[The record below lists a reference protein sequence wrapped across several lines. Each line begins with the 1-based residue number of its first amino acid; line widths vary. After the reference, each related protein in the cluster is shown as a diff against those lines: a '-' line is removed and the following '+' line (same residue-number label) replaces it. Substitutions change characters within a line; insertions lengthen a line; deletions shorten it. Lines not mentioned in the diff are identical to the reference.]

1 MQRMV
6 LEVVALIIS
15 VAFFAALLF
24 YVALSGF
31 NTLGYILIIIVFL
44 IVVSVAG
51 MRIAAYEE

>member
-6 LEVVALIIS
+6 LEVAALIIS

-31 NTLGYILIIIVFL
+31 NTLGYILIIVAFL
-44 IVVSVAG
+44 IIVSVAG
-51 MRIAAYEE
+51 TRIAAYEE

>member
-15 VAFFAALLF
+15 VAFFAGLLF
-24 YVALSGF
+24 YVTLSGF
-31 NTLGYILIIIVFL
+31 PSLAYILVIVVFL

-51 MRIAAYEE
+51 TRIAAYE

>member
-31 NTLGYILIIIVFL
+31 NTLGYILIIVVFL

-51 MRIAAYEE
+51 TRIAAYEE